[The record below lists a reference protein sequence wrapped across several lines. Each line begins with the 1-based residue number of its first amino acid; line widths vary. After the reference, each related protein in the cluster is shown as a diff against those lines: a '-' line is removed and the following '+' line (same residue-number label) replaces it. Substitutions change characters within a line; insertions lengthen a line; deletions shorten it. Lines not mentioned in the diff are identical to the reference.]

1 MTAARALDDAVR
13 RRLARFAEERVMA
26 RLWDA
31 DTSLW
36 KPGDDAHQRVVAR
49 SLGWLSVFRDVRPE
63 LGELEAFAAE
73 VRGAGFRQAVLLG
86 MGGSSLAPEVLA
98 SALAPGGAPSAGAV
112 GPAVGGGSGDG
123 GLELIVLDT
132 TDPRAI
138 AHAEETLD
146 LESSLFIVASKSGGT
161 VETASLHAY
170 FYERLGGCCDHGPGH
185 HFIAITDPETAL
197 QREAI
202 AQGFR
207 AVFVNPDDIGGR
219 FSALSF
225 FGLVPAALI
234 GADLAGLLDRADA
247 MAARCAADVP
257 ADENPA
263 LVMGAW
269 LAEAVAAGRDKLT
282 LVASPGIAAFG
293 AWAEQLVAE
302 STGKEG
308 TGVFPVDGELL
319 GPAEAYGDD
328 RAVVYLRLAGG
339 VDPAQDAAV
348 AALEDAGVPVLRREL
363 ADALDVGGEFLLWEL
378 AVAVCGHALGID
390 PFDQP
395 NVQESKDNTKRVL
408 AGAAAH
414 AGEPGAPAA
423 GAAVAFALGDEGLET
438 ALAALTADLAPPA
451 YVALHAWL
459 TPGDEARRELEAL
472 RALLRDARRVATSA
486 GFGPRFLHS
495 TGQYHKGGP
504 ARGVFVQ
511 LVSEGGPELPV
522 PGRDFSFRE
531 LKEAQALGDLEALL
545 AHGGRVLRV
554 DLGEDAVAGLRG
566 FGELLRRVL
575 AA

>member
-1 MTAARALDDAVR
+1 MTAGPALGDAVS
-13 RRLARFAEERVMA
+13 RRLARFAGERVMA
-26 RLWDA
+26 RLWDT
-31 DTSLW
+31 DPSLW
-36 KPGDDAHQRVVAR
+36 KPGDDAHQRVIAR
-49 SLGWLSVFRDVRPE
+49 SLGWLSVFRDVRSE

-73 VRGAGFRQAVLLG
+73 VRDDGFRHAVLLG

-98 SALAPGGAPSAGAV
+98 SALAQSGASSAGGTGGNGHG
-112 GPAVGGGSGDG
+112 GPGTGA
-123 GLELIVLDT
+123 LELIVLDT

-138 AHAEETLD
+138 AAVEEKLD

-185 HFIAITDPETAL
+185 HFIAITDPETTL
-197 QREAI
+197 QHQAI

-225 FGLVPAALI
+225 FGLLPAALI
-234 GADLAGLLDRADA
+234 GADLAALLDRADE

-257 ADENPA
+257 AEKNPA
-263 LVMGAW
+263 LLLGAW

-282 LVASPGIAAFG
+282 LVASPGVAAFG

-308 TGVFPVDGELL
+308 TGVFVVDGEPL
-319 GPAEAYGDD
+319 GPAEAYSGD
-328 RAVVYLRLAGG
+328 RAVVYLRLGDG
-339 VDPAQDAAV
+339 PDPAQDAAV
-348 AALEDAGVPVLRREL
+348 ANLEAAGVPVLRREL
-363 ADALDVGGEFLLWEL
+363 DDALDLGGEFLLWEL

-408 AGAAAH
+408 AATVASAAPAGAG
-414 AGEPGAPAA
+414 GEP
-423 GAAVAFALGDEGLET
+423 VVFALADDGLEA
-438 ALAALTADLAPPA
+438 ALAALTRDLAPPA

-459 TPGDEARRELEAL
+459 MPGDEARRELEAL
-472 RALLRDARRVATSA
+472 RFLLRDVRRVATSA

-511 LVSEGGPELPV
+511 FVSEGGPELPV
-522 PGRDFSFRE
+522 PGRDFSFRA

-566 FGELLRRVL
+566 FGDLLRRVL

>member
-1 MTAARALDDAVR
+1 MTAVGDLDAAVR
-13 RRLARFAEERVMA
+13 RRLARFAEDRVMA

-31 DTSLW
+31 DASLW

-63 LGELEAFAAE
+63 LGGLEAFAAE
-73 VRGAGFRQAVLLG
+73 VRDDGFRHAVLLG

-98 SALAPGGAPSAGAV
+98 SALAAGGAPSAGGTA
-112 GPAVGGGSGDG
+112 GADPGGTG
-123 GLELIVLDT
+123 GAGHRGAGAMGLGLVVLDT

-138 AHAEETLD
+138 AAAEEKLD

-234 GADLAGLLDRADA
+234 GADLVGLLDRADA

-263 LVMGAW
+263 LIMGAW
-269 LAEAVAAGRDKLT
+269 VAEAVAAGRDKLT
-282 LVASPGIAAFG
+282 LVASPGIAALG

-308 TGVFPVDGELL
+308 TGVFPVDGEPL
-319 GPAEAYGDD
+319 GPAAAYGDD
-328 RAVVYLRLAGG
+328 RAVVYLRLADGA
-339 VDPAQDAAV
+339 DPAQDAGV
-348 AALEDAGVPVLRREL
+348 AALEAAGVPVLRREL
-363 ADALDVGGEFLLWEL
+363 RDVLDVGGEFLLWEL
-378 AVAVCGHALGID
+378 VVAVCGHALGID

-408 AGAAAH
+408 AATAAPV
-414 AGEPGAPAA
+414 GE
-423 GAAVAFALGDEGLET
+423 AVAFALGDDGLET
-438 ALAALTADLAPPA
+438 ALAALTRDLAPPA

-459 TPGDEARRELEAL
+459 TPGDEARRELATL
-472 RALLRDARRVATSA
+472 RALLRDERRVATSA

-522 PGRDFSFRE
+522 PGRDFTFRG

-545 AHGGRVLRV
+545 AHGGRVLRI
-554 DLGEDAVAGLRG
+554 DLGEDAGAGLRG

-575 AA
+575 AG